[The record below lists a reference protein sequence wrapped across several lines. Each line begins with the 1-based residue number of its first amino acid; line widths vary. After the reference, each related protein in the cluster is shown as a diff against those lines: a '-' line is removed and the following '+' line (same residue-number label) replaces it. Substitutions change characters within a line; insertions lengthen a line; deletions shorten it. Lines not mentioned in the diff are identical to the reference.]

1 MASEGEVPAFQL
13 SSVLIIE
20 GLEGLQ
26 ILVVLILCEVIEVL
40 EVNYLLSFLWQAKL
54 GTMSDQVEGQ
64 T

>member
-13 SSVLIIE
+13 FSVFIIE
-20 GLEGLQ
+20 GLKGLQ
-26 ILVVLILCEVIEVL
+26 VLVVRILCEAIEVL

-54 GTMSDQVEGQ
+54 GTVPGQVEGQ